1 MTIDIKKLA
10 KEAGGTIG
18 FIGGELAHES
28 NRTYIF
34 TKDELKQFAEAYT
47 AKVLEDKERE
57 TAELKAE
64 LADAKDDIVLHRYR
78 SAQLSQEIT
87 RLKDLLEKNKAFAE
101 NDKGFVL
108 KITELQAHINDLREA
123 LLSTQ
128 DALSQIVHHGT
139 EQ

>member
-47 AKVLEDKERE
+47 AKVLEKQS
-57 TAELKAE
+57 AEIAQLKT
-64 LADAKDDIVLHRYR
+64 LIKDDAFAISFQSMAQYR
-78 SAQLSQEIT
+78 KS
-87 RLKDLLEKNKAFAE
+87 LLEAIK
-101 NDKGFVL
+101 
-108 KITELQAHINDLREA
+108 
-123 LLSTQ
+123 
-128 DALSQIVHHGT
+128 
-139 EQ
+139 